1 MEDEALTDYRAAVA
15 ALLARYNRRYER
27 PHAVVEAERAL
38 RRELELLGL
47 PVDGPERLPGGP
59 YRRRY
64 RVGALVIEG
73 VVHIPDTIIKLRVVE
88 ERALGDRR
96 GDSAAPSEYPGL
108 LQSGH
113 D

>member
-1 MEDEALTDYRAAVA
+1 MTDFRAAVA

-47 PVDGPERLPGGP
+47 PVEGPERLPGGP
-59 YRRRY
+59 YLLRY

-88 ERALGDRR
+88 QPAPRDRD
-96 GDSAAPSEYPGL
+96 GTGAVQSE
-108 LQSGH
+108 
-113 D
+113 